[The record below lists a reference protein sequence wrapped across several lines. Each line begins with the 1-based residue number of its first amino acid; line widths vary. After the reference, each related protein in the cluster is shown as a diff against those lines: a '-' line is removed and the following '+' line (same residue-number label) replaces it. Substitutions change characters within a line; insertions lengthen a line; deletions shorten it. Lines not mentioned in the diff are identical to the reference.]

1 MNINDF
7 GINDITYDS
16 DALMYYTDPMKFE
29 ENFMNDITNDI
40 NDIIDNTIRDAAA
53 NDNSN
58 DVSND
63 SDLVEQK
70 PGDVEV
76 KPDDAMI
83 DDFEQRQND
92 FDTGGRRNDMTPGS
106 IDMDELAEALV

>member
-53 NDNSN
+53 NDNSMMYQTTLTLW
-58 DVSND
+58 S
-63 SDLVEQK
+63 
-70 PGDVEV
+70 
-76 KPDDAMI
+76 
-83 DDFEQRQND
+83 
-92 FDTGGRRNDMTPGS
+92 RNLM
-106 IDMDELAEALV
+106 MLKLNLMML